1 MDFRSLLLN
10 FPSGAEKDLYIKE
23 VVGSEAH
30 FETLLELALHDPDPV
45 AWRASWILDGSDEQ
59 KPGLGQPYL
68 GKIIKALPDLES
80 KGSLRTLLRMLC
92 RYDIP
97 EESQGLL
104 IELCFNYLTS
114 ELYPVAVKAHAMQ
127 IVYNHVLLYPE
138 LKDELVAVLE
148 DQMENNSV
156 GFMSRGRRLIKQMEK
171 L

>member
-10 FPSGAEKDLYIKE
+10 FPSGAEKDLYIRE
-23 VVGSEAH
+23 VVGSKAH
-30 FETLLELALHDPDPV
+30 FETLVELALHDPDPV

-59 KPGLGQPYL
+59 QPGLGRPYL
-68 GKIIKALPDLES
+68 VRIIKALPELES
-80 KGSLRTLLRMLC
+80 KGALRTLLRMLS
-92 RYDIP
+92 RYEIP

-104 IELCFNYLTS
+104 IDLCFKYLTS

-148 DQMENNSV
+148 DQMENNTV

>member
-23 VVGSEAH
+23 VVGSKPH
-30 FETLLELALHDPDPV
+30 FETLVELALNDPDPV

-59 KPGLGQPYL
+59 EPGLGRPYL
-68 GKIIKALPDLES
+68 GKIIKALPELES
-80 KGSLRTLLRMLC
+80 KGSLRTLLRMLS

-97 EESQGLL
+97 QELQGLL
-104 IELCFNYLTS
+104 IDLCFKYLSS

-148 DQMENNSV
+148 DQMENNTV
-156 GFMSRGRRLIKQMEK
+156 GFKSRGRRLIKQMEK